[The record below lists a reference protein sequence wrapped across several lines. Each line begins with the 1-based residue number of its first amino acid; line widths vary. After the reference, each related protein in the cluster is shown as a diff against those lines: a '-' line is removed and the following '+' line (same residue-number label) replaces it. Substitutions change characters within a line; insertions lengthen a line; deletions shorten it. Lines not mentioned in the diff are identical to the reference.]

1 MFVPAAGLM
10 MLRRYD
16 LGFIVDAAMHL
27 LYRYRDLKQ
36 ARVDTGPRPWA
47 RRVEQKTL
55 CPSQ

>member
-10 MLRRYD
+10 RLGMI

-27 LYRYRDLKQ
+27 LYRYRDPKQ
-36 ARVDTGPRPWA
+36 ARVNTGPRPWA

>member
-1 MFVPAAGLM
+1 VFVPAAGLM
-10 MLRRYD
+10 MLGVI

-27 LYRYRDLKQ
+27 LYRYRELQQ

-47 RRVEQKTL
+47 RRVEQKAL